1 MNASIRQVPNNLVWA
16 ILATLFCCLPTGI
29 VSIIHAA
36 KVDGLAAAGNLA
48 EAQAAADNAKKWAW
62 YSVAGWVLQIVLVVI
77 YVVFVIGAGALAGA
91 SGY

>member
-1 MNASIRQVPNNLVWA
+1 MNTSIRQVPNNLVWA

-48 EAQAAADNAKKWAW
+48 EAQAAADSAKKWAL
-62 YSVAGWVLQIVLVVI
+62 YSIAGWVLQVVLAII
-77 YVVFVIGAGALAGA
+77 YVVFVIGAGAMAGA